1 MGSGTDREEEA
12 AADLAAALSSRITGA
27 AFLTEASKTGSVV
40 GSSRVDLVMTT
51 PQGGRWEFEVK
62 ALSRADPSRVEAML
76 SKMSASRPDAIHVLV
91 ADEIP
96 EASRNV
102 LARAGWGYLD
112 RRGHLRIMD
121 APSTMLVD
129 VDVDPLVRSVPG
141 PREPIRGA
149 SGISYAAALL
159 MEPDDPPSIRE
170 VARRAHLSASTVADA
185 ARSIRDAALIGRD
198 GRPLIPE
205 LFWALADAWRPE
217 RIPLLGK
224 PIPGEAS
231 TTTALA
237 VFGDPTEPGWA
248 VTGDLAAVSYD
259 APLAIGSGSPPDFY
273 VPDRLTASNA
283 ARTYRVAPDP
293 PAASC
298 TVAVA
303 PTLLA
308 CAPRFE
314 SPSRRVA
321 FVEFF
326 LTHPV
331 FVALDL
337 ASDKARGV
345 EILSGWNPKGFA
357 RVW

>member
-1 MGSGTDREEEA
+1 VEA
-12 AADLAAALSSRITGA
+12 AADLVAALDSRITGA
-27 AFLTEASKTGSVV
+27 TFSTEASKKGSAA
-40 GSSRVDLVMTT
+40 GAGRVDVVVTT
-51 PQGGRWEFEVK
+51 PQGARWEFEVK
-62 ALSRADPSRVEAML
+62 ALSRADPSRVGAML
-76 SKMSASRPDAIHVLV
+76 TRMRGSRTDAIRVLV

-121 APSTMLVD
+121 APSAMLVD
-129 VDVDPLVRSVPG
+129 VDVDPMIRPNSR

-159 MEPDDPPSIRE
+159 MDPAEPHSIRE
-170 VARRAHLSASTVADA
+170 VARRAHLSVSTVADA
-185 ARSIRDAALIGRD
+185 ARSIRDAALIERD
-198 GRPLIPE
+198 GRPLIPD
-205 LFWALADAWRPE
+205 LFWALSDAWRPE

-224 PIPGEAS
+224 PIPGEAP

-248 VTGDLAAVSYD
+248 VTGDVAAVSYD
-259 APLAIGSGSPPDFY
+259 APLAIGTGSPPDFY
-273 VPDRLTASNA
+273 VPDRLTATNA
-283 ARTYRVAPDP
+283 ARTYRIAPDLS
-293 PAASC
+293 AASC

-303 PTLLA
+303 PTMLA

-314 SPSRRVA
+314 AGSRVGA
-321 FVEFF
+321 FFEFF
-326 LTHPV
+326 LSHPV

-345 EILSGWNPKGFA
+345 EILSGWSPKGFT